1 MNSPMIIKGCDFLDV
16 AGIGYQAVGSM
27 LSSLDPYTEF
37 EDKQLAQDM
46 REQVSGRYGGVG
58 LVIAGSKTKAKDPPL
73 ADTIKSPSTTPD
85 AMEVRKGHTFMTTT
99 EVFYRLL
106 WAMF

>member
-1 MNSPMIIKGCDFLDV
+1 
-16 AGIGYQAVGSM
+16 M

-58 LVIAGSKTKAKDPPL
+58 LVIAGSKTKQQTPPSTE
-73 ADTIKSPSTTPD
+73 TIKSPSTTPD
-85 AMEVRKGHTFMTTT
+85 AIQV
-99 EVFYRLL
+99 
-106 WAMF
+106 